1 MENKSGR
8 KKNVAFCI
16 GDLEGGKMLLQGF
29 CNVLG
34 DNLINVHIFN
44 CCTCYYEGAPHNI
57 GQTNI
62 FTLPNYDIIDM
73 LVIAPFYLSSSE
85 EVIRHTIER
94 AVEKNVPVLTIGKQ
108 YDYPNCY
115 CIMPDYR
122 RQIEMITNHLIERH
136 GIRKLNFLGGYKN
149 HFTSDERLEG
159 FLDALKSHNI
169 PIEPSRIYYGN
180 LWSAPAIQQVEK
192 MNEDGNLDCGA
203 IVCANDAMASAV
215 MIKLSELGFDMPGEI
230 AVTGMDGTDEANG
243 YITTA
248 KILADK
254 SGEEAAN
261 IVANLLLRGKKPA
274 KLGII
279 PPNIIYGI
287 SCRCTNMQNALDL
300 LPKQRHDLFEEL
312 YDTRRFSIRTAAIVQ
327 ELANCSTFDD
337 ASRNISATLSRIWC
351 ENSWICICKD
361 FMEARL

>member
-8 KKNVAFCI
+8 KNVAFCI

-29 CNVLG
+29 CKVLG

-62 FTLPNYDIIDM
+62 FSLPNYDIIDM
-73 LVIAPFYLSSSE
+73 LIVAPFYLSNSE

-94 AVEKNVPVLTIGKQ
+94 AVEKNIPVLTIGKQ

-149 HFTSDERLEG
+149 NHTCEERLEG

-180 LWSAPAIQQVEK
+180 L
-192 MNEDGNLDCGA
+192 
-203 IVCANDAMASAV
+203 
-215 MIKLSELGFDMPGEI
+215 
-230 AVTGMDGTDEANG
+230 
-243 YITTA
+243 
-248 KILADK
+248 
-254 SGEEAAN
+254 
-261 IVANLLLRGKKPA
+261 
-274 KLGII
+274 
-279 PPNIIYGI
+279 
-287 SCRCTNMQNALDL
+287 
-300 LPKQRHDLFEEL
+300 
-312 YDTRRFSIRTAAIVQ
+312 
-327 ELANCSTFDD
+327 
-337 ASRNISATLSRIWC
+337 
-351 ENSWICICKD
+351 
-361 FMEARL
+361 